1 MCKETEVKFLIRGQG
16 TKNGKWEEKENIHGA
31 VEFLLA
37 KFALASIK
45 RW

>member
-1 MCKETEVKFLIRGQG
+1 MCKATEVKFLIRGQEAP
-16 TKNGKWEEKENIHGA
+16 KMENGKKKENIHGA

-45 RW
+45 